1 MGRALVA
8 ALTLPQSLAFRECFN
23 HLFFKHDPTPI
34 LMLELMLWD
43 THAEGYTGGITLA
56 AALTLLRHSDPHSP
70 FTAWLSLETAPL
82 THTTPFLPALWHFAL
97 SYCNFPEALRGTTER
112 FALSCCD
119 FPEALRGSAER

>member
-8 ALTLPQSLAFRECFN
+8 ALASPQSLAFRGCYN
-23 HLFFKHDPTPI
+23 HLFFKHSPI
-34 LMLELMLWD
+34 LMLKLILWD
-43 THAEGYTGGITLA
+43 THAEGYTGGITLT
-56 AALTLLRHSDPHSP
+56 AALTSLRHSDPRSP

-97 SYCNFPEALRGTTER
+97 SYCKFPETLRGTTER

-119 FPEALRGSAER
+119 FPEALKGSAER